1 MRSEGRTF
9 SSISSRSTL
18 PAPDETDE
26 AWRLWIAGRWKRAR
40 FVAGRQ
46 DVDVVFHESTW
57 WSNGH
62 GRSRTNG
69 GARNSRH
76 GEGPGAD
83 LVRTPDYPTLIDI
96 GNVTS
101 GSRLGRPTL
110 DVEARIRRGTERRR
124 GRGLH
129 GLVIGEADEIVLA
142 IDRERGVLLRAE
154 SWFRGS
160 AYRVLE
166 MTDVAFDEEFRPST
180 FEIRPLPG
188 LEWQETPPGTGP
200 R

>member
-1 MRSEGRTF
+1 MRSEGRTC
-9 SSISSRSTL
+9 SLISSRSRL

-26 AWRLWIAGRWKRAR
+26 AWRLWIAGPWKRAR
-40 FVAGRQ
+40 FVAGRE
-46 DVDVVFHESTW
+46 DVDVVFHEPTW

-62 GRSRTNG
+62 GGSRTNG

-83 LVRTPDYPTLIDI
+83 LVCTPDYPTPIDI

-101 GSRLGRPTL
+101 GSRRGRVTL
-110 DVEARIRRGTERRR
+110 DVEARIRRGSECRR

-154 SWFRGS
+154 SRFRGS
-160 AYRVLE
+160 AHRVLE
-166 MTDVAFDEEFRPST
+166 VTDVAFDEEFPPST

-188 LEWQETPPGTGP
+188 LEWQETPPGTDPG
-200 R
+200 